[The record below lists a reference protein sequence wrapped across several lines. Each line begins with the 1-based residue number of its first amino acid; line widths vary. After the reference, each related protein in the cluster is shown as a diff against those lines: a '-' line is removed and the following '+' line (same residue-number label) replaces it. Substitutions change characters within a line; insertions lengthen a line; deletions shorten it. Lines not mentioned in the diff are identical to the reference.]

1 MKNTRKEAL
10 PEDKLRRQNAMNVM
24 MDSLKPLDL
33 SKMDLLEVT
42 LNLFAHAVVH
52 LGADDDVA
60 LNAAA
65 ACLAELRA
73 REAAGFSTALN

>member
-1 MKNTRKEAL
+1 MKEAL

-33 SKMDLLEVT
+33 SKLDLLEVT

-52 LGADDDVA
+52 LDADDDVA
-60 LNAAA
+60 LTAAA

-73 REAAGFSTALN
+73 RQASGFSTALN